1 MKFNN
6 QAGYILL
13 LNLLLITM
21 ISLFI
26 PLLVQ
31 QQKLNFMIL
40 NNRKKSA
47 QNREI
52 VDSALQYQLYHF
64 KEKKILLDDQFILEN
79 KFKVFV
85 LGEEDDDFVYFKA
98 RLNNNPA
105 YESEMK
111 IRKSNMETIYKKIYR
126 SE

>member
-13 LNLLLITM
+13 LNLFLITI

-26 PLLVQ
+26 PLLIQ
-31 QQKLNFMIL
+31 QQKLNFIIL

-52 VDSALQYQLYHF
+52 VDSALNYQLHYF
-64 KEKKILLDDQFILEN
+64 KNKKTLLDDVIILEN

-85 LGEEDDDFVYFKA
+85 LGKEVDDFVYFKA
-98 RLNNNPA
+98 RLNNNPV

-111 IRKSNMETIYKKIYR
+111 IRKSDLKIIYKKIYR

>member
-64 KEKKILLDDQFILEN
+64 KEKK
-79 KFKVFV
+79 
-85 LGEEDDDFVYFKA
+85 YF
-98 RLNNNPA
+98 
-105 YESEMK
+105 
-111 IRKSNMETIYKKIYR
+111 
-126 SE
+126 